1 MNGGFASP
9 VETGEVARLRVGGG
23 ALSNQAPLTRC
34 EVLLRKQYAFV
45 RRKGVFYV

>member
-1 MNGGFASP
+1 MVDSP
-9 VETGEVARLRVGGG
+9 PPVATGEVARLHVGGG

>member
-1 MNGGFASP
+1 MSSGFASP
-9 VETGEVARLRVGGG
+9 VATGEVARLHVGGG